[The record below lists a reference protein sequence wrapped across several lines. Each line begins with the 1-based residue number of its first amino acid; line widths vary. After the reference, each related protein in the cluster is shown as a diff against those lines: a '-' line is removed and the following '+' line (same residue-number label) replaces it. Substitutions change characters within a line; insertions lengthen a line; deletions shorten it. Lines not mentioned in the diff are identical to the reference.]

1 MIEQEKHSFTVI
13 KYMRKYKKETKED
26 KSKKK
31 RRRRE
36 HACFKLISLS
46 SQQNAFDN
54 NVFIYQVLC
63 VAMNPLPIDGYLQQT
78 KAVFVSM
85 KIDF

>member
-31 RRRRE
+31 RRTSQKKKRRRRRRE

-46 SQQNAFDN
+46 SQ
-54 NVFIYQVLC
+54 
-63 VAMNPLPIDGYLQQT
+63 
-78 KAVFVSM
+78 
-85 KIDF
+85 

>member
-31 RRRRE
+31 RRTSQKKKKKKKKKKKR
-36 HACFKLISLS
+36 ACMF
-46 SQQNAFDN
+46 QT
-54 NVFIYQVLC
+54 YQSKFTIEC
-63 VAMNPLPIDGYLQQT
+63 V
-78 KAVFVSM
+78 
-85 KIDF
+85 

>member
-31 RRRRE
+31 RRTSQKKKKKKKRRRRE

-46 SQQNAFDN
+46 SQ
-54 NVFIYQVLC
+54 
-63 VAMNPLPIDGYLQQT
+63 
-78 KAVFVSM
+78 
-85 KIDF
+85 